1 MKLLS
6 TLWMIIHGTLPYF
19 PLWLYYL
26 LSSSYKNAGIM
37 HPVKS
42 PQMDGFFKVT
52 PHKLPRYYIYIYSN
66 SVFLDSVLAITPS
79 VDETVPYFL
88 YWRESFPR
96 SRRLLLIQW
105 LIMGNILSHVY
116 KGALLSSLIT
126 IQYTKTLD
134 TMSEM
139 EQSGIPLMCPANTV
153 ICWLLK
159 TDPRPLGIKLNE
171 RRVDMPFPGYTD
183 EKYLKL

>member
-1 MKLLS
+1 MSFMKGV
-6 TLWMIIHGTLPYF
+6 I
-19 PLWLYYL
+19 
-26 LSSSYKNAGIM
+26 
-37 HPVKS
+37 
-42 PQMDGFFKVT
+42 
-52 PHKLPRYYIYIYSN
+52 
-66 SVFLDSVLAITPS
+66 
-79 VDETVPYFL
+79 YFL
-88 YWRESFPR
+88 YWRESFTR

-159 TDPRPLGIKLNE
+159 TDPRPLGMKLNE

-183 EKYLKL
+183 EKYLKM